1 MDSLTLNKIF
11 PPVLWD
17 YLHFAGSSM
26 DSAGGEPY
34 WIAAPT
40 IYARMEHQME
50 RRKCQ
55 LPGEEQLR
63 RSVSSRSA
71 EEIRVRN
78 KTPETPARSES
89 FAGQGHCKTLGHR
102 RGYNRTLFTV
112 AFGRGIGSA
121 AIAKLQNTSHE

>member
-1 MDSLTLNKIF
+1 LQAVPWIPL
-11 PPVLWD
+11 
-17 YLHFAGSSM
+17 AGNPAGLLLRQSTREWSTKW
-26 DSAGGEPY
+26 SAECANSPEKNNFVDPL
-34 WIAAPT
+34 AP
-40 IYARMEHQME
+40 EVQ
-50 RRKCQ
+50 KK
-55 LPGEEQLR
+55 
-63 RSVSSRSA
+63 S